1 MSDAKQVSEL
11 RALTNAGMMACKKAL
26 DEAGGDMEKAIEVL
40 KRTGA
45 IKAAQKNAERTTSV
59 GILATYLHHNKQMV
73 ATIELQCE
81 SDFVAGNSD
90 FVAFA
95 NDLAMQ
101 VAAMSPSYVSPETV
115 PAEDLEKMRA
125 AFAMEIA
132 EDKKPDDIKAK
143 IIQGKIDKWLK
154 DVCLTKQDFFK
165 DEDRT
170 VEQLV
175 NEKIAVIGEKI
186 VIARFVRWEVGKHAP
201 TQC

>member
-1 MSDAKQVSEL
+1 MADAQQVSEL
-11 RALTNAGMMACKKAL
+11 RARTNAGMMACKKAL
-26 DEAGGDMEKAIEVL
+26 DEAGGDMDKAIEIL

-45 IKAAQKNAERTTSV
+45 IKAAQKTAERTTSV
-59 GILATYLHHNKQMV
+59 GILATYLHHNKQMA
-73 ATIELQCE
+73 ATVELQCE
-81 SDFVAGNSD
+81 SDFVASNQD

-115 PAEDLEKMRA
+115 PSEDLEKMRT
-125 AFAMEIA
+125 AFTAEIA
-132 EDKKPDDIKAK
+132 EDKKPDEIKAK
-143 IIQGKIDKWLK
+143 IVQGKIDKWLQ
-154 DVCLTKQDFFK
+154 DACLTKQGYFK
-165 DEDRT
+165 DEDKS

-186 VIARFVRWEVGKHAP
+186 VIARFVRWEVGKQAT